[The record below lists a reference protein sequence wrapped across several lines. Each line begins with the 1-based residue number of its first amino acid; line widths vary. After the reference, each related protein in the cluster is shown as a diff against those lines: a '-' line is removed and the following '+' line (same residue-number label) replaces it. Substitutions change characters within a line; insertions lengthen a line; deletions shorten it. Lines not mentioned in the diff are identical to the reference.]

1 MSFSS
6 LSLFTR
12 HHTQTT
18 SPHITQEE
26 RERETH
32 DSHDLR
38 RSRTVFVLWLLA
50 AVAAMAMGSWLK
62 RQRALTA
69 AEQGIVARIMHAPSA
84 VTFMAHVF
92 QLLFLPPVVVVM
104 LLVLLAVVLHISRS
118 VATTVRYALTMA
130 VPLCFAL
137 ITKIVVARPRPITAI
152 GVGSRDWSFPS
163 GHTACSVVVTLSIIS
178 AIRLWSDRRP
188 SHRSFAAARLAL
200 LLLPLATAYSRL
212 VVGAHFPSDVLT
224 SLVICS
230 GLYYATRRLLLS
242 MHGHVDAFGAPFRRA

>member
-1 MSFSS
+1 MYKG
-6 LSLFTR
+6 
-12 HHTQTT
+12 
-18 SPHITQEE
+18 PA
-26 RERETH
+26 
-32 DSHDLR
+32 
-38 RSRTVFVLWLLA
+38 VNVLDRVVQHRLLA
-50 AVAAMAMGSWLK
+50 RVVIVL
-62 RQRALTA
+62 LL
-69 AEQGIVARIMHAPSA
+69 EQ
-84 VTFMAHVF
+84 
-92 QLLFLPPVVVVM
+92 
-104 LLVLLAVVLHISRS
+104 LAVVLHISRS

-163 GHTACSVVVTLSIIS
+163 GHTACSVVVTLGIIS
-178 AIRLWSDRRP
+178 AIRLWSGRRP

-200 LLLPLATAYSRL
+200 LLVPLATAYSRL

-242 MHGHVDAFGAPFRRA
+242 MHGHVDAFGTGFRRA